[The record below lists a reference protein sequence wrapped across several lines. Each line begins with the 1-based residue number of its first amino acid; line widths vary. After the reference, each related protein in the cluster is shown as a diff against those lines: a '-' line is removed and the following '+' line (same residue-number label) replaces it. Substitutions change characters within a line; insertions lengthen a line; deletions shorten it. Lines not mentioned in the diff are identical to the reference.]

1 MVFVIFLEK
10 NGKRYYQKKR
20 FVPRAECAGDLMP
33 KRTQERPQS
42 ENRRK
47 GTPKLLFKKEQTEGC
62 TSSERSD
69 GEAWWQEKRLRSLG

>member
-33 KRTQERPQS
+33 VNTIT
-42 ENRRK
+42 N
-47 GTPKLLFKKEQTEGC
+47 TLLEIAGF
-62 TSSERSD
+62 
-69 GEAWWQEKRLRSLG
+69 AVI